1 MAIVAF
7 TGFETGDFSEWAST
21 NASPTVQT
29 TIIKTGSY
37 ALKSAT
43 TAQWVRDLT
52 GMTAQSTW
60 YTRFYFQ
67 VTTLPA
73 AATTFMQIGNI
84 ANSAYY
90 LSLNT
95 DGTIQVSYWVSSIET
110 VLGSSTTALATGT
123 WYLIETKYVIAA
135 VTGIC
140 ELKINGNIEVTGSNL
155 ITGTTA
161 QSRVNLGNSSAGSN
175 IDKYYDDFAADT
187 AAYIGAGQCI
197 ARQGK
202 AGTPNYGGWTKNG
215 GTIDVVWSETP
226 FGATN
231 NAVSPGT
238 GDPLTQSMLTA
249 AFSSGTNPI
258 GTNDTINA
266 CKTSVIAQKSGG
278 AGRTHQILR
287 RLNGVDTLTTISTGN
302 SDGYFEDT
310 FFTDT
315 LTNLDAAEIGGK
327 KSGGA
332 GASSMTI
339 EDCWLMVDYTPAVA
353 NIPTANDTQ
362 SFVFSST

>member
-7 TGFETGDFSEWAST
+7 SGWETGDFSEWVTSNGPPSA
-21 NASPTVQT
+21 QT
-29 TIIKTGSY
+29 TIVRTGNY
-37 ALKSAT
+37 ALKSASIT
-43 TAQWVRDLT
+43 QWVRDLT
-52 GMTAQSTW
+52 GMTVQSTW

-67 VTTLPA
+67 FTTLPTVA
-73 AATTFMQIGNI
+73 PTFMVIGN
-84 ANSAYY
+84 NNSSAYY
-90 LSLNT
+90 LTLNT
-95 DGTIQVSYWVSSIET
+95 DGTIQVSYWVASVEV

-123 WYLIETKYVIAA
+123 WYLLESKYVIAA

-140 ELKINGNIEVTGSNL
+140 ELKINGNLEVAGSNL
-155 ITGTTA
+155 VTGTTN
-161 QSRVNLGNSSAGSN
+161 QSRVNLGSSAAGSN

-187 AAYIGAGQCI
+187 AGYIGAGQCI

-202 AGTPNYGGWTKNG
+202 SGTPTYGGWTKTG

-226 FGATN
+226 FSATN
-231 NAVSPGT
+231 FAVSPGT

-287 RLNGVDTLTTISTGN
+287 RLNGADTLTTISTGN

-353 NIPTANDTQ
+353 NIPTANDTE